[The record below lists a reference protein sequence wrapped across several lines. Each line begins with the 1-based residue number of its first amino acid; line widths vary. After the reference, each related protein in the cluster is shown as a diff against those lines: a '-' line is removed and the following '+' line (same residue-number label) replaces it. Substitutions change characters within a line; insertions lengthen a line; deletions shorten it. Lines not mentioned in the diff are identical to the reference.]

1 MNWRVV
7 ASVALFCAAAVAT
20 PASDDK
26 APPAASASLAL
37 PASTATSTRAPASV
51 TRALPAPFGEGE
63 YRVGPEDVVE
73 IFVWKEPDLTRV
85 MPVRPDGKISL
96 PLAGEIEASGK
107 TAPQL
112 QAEITGRLTHFISS
126 PVVTVT
132 VKEINYPKISVLGQV
147 RKPDR
152 YRIKQRI
159 TALEA
164 VAMAGGFTEFAKRD
178 KIIIIRQQGND
189 EKRMQ
194 IDLKKVLKDGR
205 SDAFYLEPFDTVYVE

>member
-7 ASVALFCAAAVAT
+7 LSVVLFCAAAVAT
-20 PASDDK
+20 PASDAK
-26 APPAASASLAL
+26 PAPP
-37 PASTATSTRAPASV
+37 V
-51 TRALPAPFGEGE
+51 TRVSPAQPVPFGEGE
-63 YRVGPEDVVE
+63 YRVGPEDVLEV
-73 IFVWKEPDLTRV
+73 FVWKEPELTRV
-85 MPVRPDGKISL
+85 VPVRPDGKISL
-96 PLAGEIEASGK
+96 PLIDELEASGK
-107 TAPQL
+107 TAAQL
-112 QAEITGRLTHFISS
+112 QTEITNRLTHYVSS

-178 KIIIIRQQGND
+178 KITIIRQQQD
-189 EKRMQ
+189 STEKRMQ

-205 SDAFYLEPFDTVYVE
+205 GDAFYLEPFDTVYVE

>member
-7 ASVALFCAAAVAT
+7 LSTVLLCAAAVAT
-20 PASDDK
+20 PASDARP
-26 APPAASASLAL
+26 APPASTNSNRPQSA
-37 PASTATSTRAPASV
+37 V
-51 TRALPAPFGEGE
+51 FGEGE
-63 YRVGPEDVVE
+63 YRLGPEDVIEV
-73 IFVWKEPDLTRV
+73 FVWKEAELTRV
-85 MPVRPDGKISL
+85 VPVRPDGKISL
-96 PLAGEIEASGK
+96 PLIGELTASGK
-107 TAPQL
+107 TAPEL
-112 QAEITGRLTHFISS
+112 QAEVRSRLVQYLSD

-132 VKEINYPKISVLGQV
+132 VKEVNYPKISVLGQV

-178 KIIIIRQQGND
+178 KITIIRQEGSS

-194 IDLKKVLKDGR
+194 IDLKKVLKDGKG
-205 SDAFYLEPFDTVYVE
+205 DAFYLEPFDTLYVE